1 MTHKFDMDAFN
12 ERMLK
17 KLHPP
22 TASPIQ
28 RLRGAV
34 KRRITPKLPRL

>member
-1 MTHKFDMDAFN
+1 MTHKFDIDAFN

-22 TASPIQ
+22 TRSPIQ
-28 RLRGAV
+28 KLREVAK
-34 KRRITPKLPRL
+34 KRLPRLPKL